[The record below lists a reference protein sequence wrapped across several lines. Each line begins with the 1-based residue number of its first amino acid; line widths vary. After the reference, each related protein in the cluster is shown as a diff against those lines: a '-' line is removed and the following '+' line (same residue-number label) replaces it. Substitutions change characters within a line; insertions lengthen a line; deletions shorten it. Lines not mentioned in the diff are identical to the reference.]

1 MNTIEYG
8 QGAVNNT
15 IGWGQGAKVG
25 SSFSN
30 LKSIALDGVDD
41 FVTMGN
47 PLSLQFTN
55 TVSMSAWFK
64 TTDTTSTQVIIGKEA
79 ITSGNRSYML
89 YYSGTGGSFTI
100 KFLIFTSGSANN
112 QAVSTSTVT
121 DGNWHHVLGVNDGSN
136 LKIYIDG
143 VLEDTNVGGGG
154 AIQSS
159 TADFFIGRRG
169 NSSSSNREYWNGSI
183 DEVAVWNSDQSA
195 NASAIYGSG
204 VPTSLST
211 YSPLSWWRCGDGDT
225 SPTLTD
231 NGSESNDGTMTN
243 FSTFSTNVPVEL
255 FSRKSIAL
263 DGVDDFVTM
272 GNPSNLNF
280 ERTDSFS
287 MSLWFNK
294 PTSSGAEFLLGKNEQ
309 ASPRSG
315 YFAFTSGNLVHFRIT
330 TSGGFLLQIRD
341 NDVHNLNVWEHY
353 VFTYDGSSTSS
364 GINIYKNGTLLTN
377 VARSGAT
384 LTQSIQTTVPF
395 TLGARQGLGL
405 FAESLIDEVGV
416 FNSELSASDVT
427 SIYGSGV
434 PNDISSLSPV
444 SWWRCGDGDT
454 APTLTDNGS
463 GGNNG
468 TMTNFSTFS
477 TDVPT

>member
-1 MNTIEYG
+1 MSNTINWG
-8 QGAVNNT
+8 KIQGLSYSPETNLT
-15 IGWGQGAKVG
+15 GASVTP
-25 SSFSN
+25 SFSN
-30 LKSIALDGVDD
+30 LKSID
-41 FVTMGN
+41 
-47 PLSLQFTN
+47 
-55 TVSMSAWFK
+55 
-64 TTDTTSTQVIIGKEA
+64 
-79 ITSGNRSYML
+79 
-89 YYSGTGGSFTI
+89 
-100 KFLIFTSGSANN
+100 
-112 QAVSTSTVT
+112 
-121 DGNWHHVLGVNDGSN
+121 
-136 LKIYIDG
+136 
-143 VLEDTNVGGGG
+143 
-154 AIQSS
+154 
-159 TADFFIGRRG
+159 
-169 NSSSSNREYWNGSI
+169 
-183 DEVAVWNSDQSA
+183 
-195 NASAIYGSG
+195 
-204 VPTSLST
+204 
-211 YSPLSWWRCGDGDT
+211 
-225 SPTLTD
+225 
-231 NGSESNDGTMTN
+231 
-243 FSTFSTNVPVEL
+243 
-255 FSRKSIAL
+255 L

-416 FNSELSASDVT
+416 FNSELSASDIT
-427 SIYGSGV
+427 AIYNSGV
-434 PNDISSLSPV
+434 PTSLSSYSSLI

-454 APTLTDNGS
+454 SPTLTDNGS